1 MLSHLKDFYHT
12 IASGEAE
19 TWSAQT
25 IPESDLANI
34 VWDASVDVAVIGF
47 GGAGAAAAIEAKE
60 QGAEVAVLDRFCGGG
75 STKISGG
82 IFYAGGGTRVQR
94 EAGVE
99 DSPENMFNY
108 LRQETLDSVGE
119 ETLRRFCNESTENF
133 DWLEAQGVP
142 FEASTCPFKT
152 SYPSNLYYFYY
163 SGNESFPPYS
173 DNAKPA
179 ARGHRAHAP
188 GVSGAALF
196 NPLRTSA
203 LSKGV
208 EILQQHKAMRLLK
221 TDSGRVV
228 GIECQAMKKGSVS
241 GWLHRQISAFMIFLR
256 YMTIYAVGV
265 NYLMRWMIEKL
276 EKSYSKRF
284 TMQARKG
291 VVISSGGFYAN
302 RNMVERHAPDYLS
315 GVPLGTIGDNGSGI
329 LLGESVG
336 GSTAMMDS
344 ISAWRFVNPP
354 QAFIK
359 GILVDQQG
367 TRICNEMLY
376 GAQVAERIM
385 KQAEGKAWLII
396 DRALFK
402 QALKELGPSHAM
414 WFQSV
419 SALVFMYAARSKN
432 ASLEVLAGK
441 LGMPALALS
450 RTIEDYNRLA
460 ESGEADSLGKPQEF
474 FTPLGEGPYY
484 ALNCSA
490 DSLMAC
496 PTLSLG
502 GLRVDETTGEVI
514 DGSHSPIRGLY
525 AAGRSAVGVASRSYV
540 SGLSIADCIFSG
552 RRAGRHA
559 ATSDRA

>member
-1 MLSHLKDFYHT
+1 MFSRLKGLYRG

-19 TWSAQT
+19 TWPLRT
-25 IPESDLANI
+25 IPGAELDGTA
-34 VWDASVDVAVIGF
+34 WDASVDVAIIGF
-47 GGAGAAAAIEAKE
+47 GGAGAAAAIEASD
-60 QGAEVAVLDRFCGGG
+60 QGAEVAVLDRFAGGG
-75 STKISGG
+75 STAISGG
-82 IFYAGGGTRVQR
+82 IFYAGGGTRIQR

-99 DSPENMFNY
+99 DSPDNMFNY
-108 LRQETLDSVGE
+108 LRQETGDAVGE
-119 ETLRRFCNESTENF
+119 ETLRRFCNESSENL

-142 FEASTCPFKT
+142 FHASPCPYKT
-152 SYPSNLYYFYY
+152 SYPSNRYYFYY

-179 ARGHRAHAP
+179 ARGHRAHGP

-196 NPLRTSA
+196 GPLRTSV
-203 LSKGV
+203 LNKDIEV
-208 EILQQHKAMRLLK
+208 LQQHKVVRLLR
-221 TDSGRVV
+221 TEGGRVV
-228 GIECQAMKKGSVS
+228 GVECLAMKKGSVS
-241 GWLHRQISAFMIFLR
+241 GWLHRQLSALMIFLR
-256 YMTIYAVGV
+256 YMTIFAVWV

-276 EKSYSKRF
+276 ERNYSEPF

-291 VVISSGGFYAN
+291 VVISSGGFYYN

-315 GVPLGTIGDNGSGI
+315 GIPLGTIGDDGSGI
-329 LLGESVG
+329 LLGESAG
-336 GSTAMMDS
+336 GSTALMNS
-344 ISAWRFVNPP
+344 ISGWRFVNPP

-367 TRICNEMLY
+367 KRICNEMLY
-376 GAQVAERIM
+376 GAQLAERIM
-385 KQAEGKAWLII
+385 TLAGGKAWLII

-419 SALVFMYAARSKN
+419 SALVFMYVARSKSH
-432 ASLEVLAGK
+432 SLEVLAGK

-450 RTIEDYNRLA
+450 HAIGDYNRQA
-460 ESGEADSLGKPQEF
+460 GSGETDSLGKPEEF
-474 FTPLGEGPYY
+474 FKPLGVGPYY
-484 ALNCSA
+484 ALNCST

-502 GLRVDETTGEVI
+502 GLRVDETTGEVL
-514 DGSHSPIRGLY
+514 DGSDSPIRGLY

-559 ATSDRA
+559 ATSDNA